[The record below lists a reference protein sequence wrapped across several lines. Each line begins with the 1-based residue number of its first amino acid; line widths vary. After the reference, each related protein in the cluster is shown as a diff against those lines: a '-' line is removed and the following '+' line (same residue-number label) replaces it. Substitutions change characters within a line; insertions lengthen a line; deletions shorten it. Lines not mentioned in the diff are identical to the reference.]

1 MWAGDNE
8 AMETRAESVVVLTP
22 DESWALA
29 AGASVGRLVTRVG
42 DIVDIAPVNYVVDAG
57 TIVFRTAAGS
67 KLSGLTVNSAVV
79 FQIDSFDSQ
88 TGWSLVF
95 HGQAHALENEA
106 EIQEAAALPLKPL
119 IPTLKPTFVRIAV
132 ESVTGRSFRFG
143 EEPRREDVQRG

>member
-1 MWAGDNE
+1 
-8 AMETRAESVVVLTP
+8 MESRAESVVVLTP
-22 DESWALA
+22 EESWALA

-42 DIVDIAPVNYVVDAG
+42 DVIDIAPVNYVVDEG
-57 TIVFRTAAGS
+57 TLVFRTAAGS

-95 HGQAHALENEA
+95 HGQAHALESES
-106 EIQEAAALPLKPL
+106 EIQRAEALPLQPL

-132 ESVTGRSFRFG
+132 DTVTGRTFRFG
-143 EEPRREDVQRG
+143 EELRREDVQRG